1 MPLKITRT
9 LAGIVLLLPASL
21 PAAAQPA
28 THACASIIA
37 PAKRLAC
44 YDRAFPPAHDAQAE
58 ASEQARAFGLQPTPD
73 PAEKAAEAAYN
84 KGMSSRVASVS
95 SDRDGERVF
104 TLDNGQVWRQ
114 TGASVLG
121 LVRRGDAITIRT
133 GSFHSYLLITPGGV
147 PLRVK
152 RVR

>member
-1 MPLKITRT
+1 MSLKIGST
-9 LAGIVLLLPASL
+9 LAGIVLLVSASL
-21 PAAAQPA
+21 PAAAQQV
-28 THACASIIA
+28 THACASIVA
-37 PAKRLAC
+37 PTKRLAC

-84 KGMSSRVASVS
+84 KDMNSRVASVS
-95 SDRDGERVF
+95 SDRDGERLF

-114 TGASVLG
+114 TGSSILG
-121 LVRRGDAITIRT
+121 LARPGDAITIRT